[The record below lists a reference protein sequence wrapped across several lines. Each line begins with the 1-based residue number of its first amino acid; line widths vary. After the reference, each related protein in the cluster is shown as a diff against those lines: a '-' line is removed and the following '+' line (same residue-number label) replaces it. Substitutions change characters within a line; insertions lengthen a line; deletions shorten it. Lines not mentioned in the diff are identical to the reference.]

1 MRQQVQELL
10 TYSAGPYKGYLGR
23 AEYDRD
29 AGLFHGEVLGTKDVI
44 TFQAEAPA
52 ELGKAFV
59 ESVDDYLAF
68 CRSRR
73 EAPEKPFSGRFVAR
87 IAPDLHRKL
96 SLAAQEQ
103 GTSLNAL
110 VEQSLA
116 SSLATEPAESKR
128 KAKANPRTRRRP
140 RKRAG

>member
-1 MRQQVQELL
+1 MHEILS
-10 TYSAGPYKGYLGR
+10 YSAGPYKGYLGR
-23 AEYDRD
+23 AEYDHD
-29 AGLFHGEVLGTKDVI
+29 AGRFHGELLGINDVI
-44 TFQAEAPA
+44 TFQAEAPT

-73 EAPEKPFSGRFVAR
+73 ETPEKPFSGRFVAR

-103 GTSLNAL
+103 GTSLNSL
-110 VEQSLA
+110 VEQCLA
-116 SSLATEPAESKR
+116 SSLVTKPAEIKR
-128 KAKANPRTRRRP
+128 KAKAKLRTRRP
-140 RKRAG
+140 PKRAG